1 MTKRMRISIGTEEEF
16 FARGRKIAKLA
27 DQRREIPETFEIS
40 FGDPIDAVRL
50 LTPARIGIFQA
61 VKKEPGSITSI
72 AARLGRDRSAV
83 KRDVDVLEEAG
94 LVVVDVMPNAG
105 HGVHKIVRA
114 MASQVEVRLTLA

>member
-1 MTKRMRISIGTEEEF
+1 MAKRMRISIGTEEDF
-16 FARGRKIAKLA
+16 FARGKKIARLA
-27 DQRREIPETFEIS
+27 DQGREIPETFEIT

-83 KRDVDVLEEAG
+83 KRDVDVLEAAG
-94 LVVVDVMPNAG
+94 FVVVDVMPNAG

-114 MASQVEVRLTLA
+114 KAKQVDVHLTLD